1 MQAAQPAR
9 SRVPHPLLRL
19 ALPAVALAVS
29 AVAVAAPAN
38 GACKR
43 IHAKLSEFR
52 SNEGCNA
59 GLDSCFLG
67 EVDGNHGLNGSTHFA
82 SDGWA
87 PGPSAAPG
95 FISYSGAFEYRT
107 ADGTLY
113 MRETGITDP
122 AVVTAYQRVE
132 RGSGRFQ
139 GASGHFF
146 VSGSKTPAGE
156 VTTELSGELCLAPA
170 RE

>member
-1 MQAAQPAR
+1 MQAAQPAHA
-9 SRVPHPLLRL
+9 RVPHPLLRL

-29 AVAVAAPAN
+29 AAAVAAPAN

-43 IHAKLSEFR
+43 IHAELSELR
-52 SNEGCNA
+52 STEGCNA

-113 MRETGITDP
+113 MREIGVTDP

-132 RGSGRFQ
+132 SGSGRFQ